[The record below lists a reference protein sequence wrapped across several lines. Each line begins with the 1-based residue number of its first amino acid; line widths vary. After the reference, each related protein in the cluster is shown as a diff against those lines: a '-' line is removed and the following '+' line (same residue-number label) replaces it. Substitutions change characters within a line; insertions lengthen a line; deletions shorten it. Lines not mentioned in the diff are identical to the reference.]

1 MSKKEPKLA
10 IASSYTH
17 GTYYKE
23 HSHILT
29 NIHMHNSLKCSMIHD
44 EMQYRYDTKT
54 KKIKAKTAKKNK
66 R

>member
-10 IASSYTH
+10 IASSYTY

-44 EMQYRYDTKT
+44 EMQYRYDTKP
-54 KKIKAKTAKKNK
+54 KK
-66 R
+66 